1 MFDKKIKIRT
11 ANISDSKE
19 LFSWRSDP
27 SSRSMFFD
35 TSIPLIED
43 HTHWL
48 ESSLKNAKRKLY
60 IGEIDQKKIGVCRFD
75 IVRDD
80 TYAEVSIN
88 MNPEIRGIGLGKRFL
103 AASVAQYLKDN
114 PQDLLA
120 KIKSENIAS
129 LKIFKAVG
137 FKSDSQNSDVKI
149 LRFGHTGFIFKQIF
163 EDDAELLF
171 ELLKKRTHS
180 ISHQQLPSKDEHVSF
195 VRSHPYRYWA
205 LVYRETKPIGTIY
218 LQKDNSIGLNLLE
231 PSLIDVSTVLGY
243 VQDNFEPLMEIK
255 SKVPSYFFVN
265 VSNENNLLKNILLQL
280 GSVPIQ
286 VSFKIGGNL

>member
-11 ANISDSKE
+11 ANISDCKE

-27 SSRSMFFD
+27 LSRAMFFD

-48 ESSLKNAKRKLY
+48 GSSLKNKKCTLY
-60 IGEIDQKKIGVCRFD
+60 IGQIDQKKIGVCRFD
-75 IVRDD
+75 IVSDEA
-80 TYAEVSIN
+80 YAEVSIN
-88 MNPEIRGIGLGKRFL
+88 MNPESRGIGLGKRFL
-103 AASVAQYLKDN
+103 AASVAQYLKEN
-114 PQDLLA
+114 PKDLLA
-120 KIKSENIAS
+120 KIKIENIAS

-137 FKSDSQNSDVKI
+137 FETVSQNSDVTI
-149 LRFGHTGFIFKQIF
+149 LRFGYNGFIFKQIL

-180 ISHQQLPSKDEHVSF
+180 ISHQHLPSKDEHVSF

-205 LVYRETKPIGTIY
+205 LVYREAKPIGTVY
-218 LQKDNSIGLNLLE
+218 LQVDNSIGLNLLE
-231 PSLIDVSTVLGY
+231 PSLIDVSTVLRY
-243 VQDNFEPLMEIK
+243 VQDNFKPLKEIK

-265 VSNENNLLKNILLQL
+265 VSNENILLKNILLQL

-286 VSFKIGGNL
+286 VSYKIGEGL